1 LITSN
6 NKKMSNLSEKEIN
19 RIKYNYMKKKN
30 SIVEE
35 FNNMM
40 LDLSKTTKQDME
52 SKFDKKFELE
62 EIEGYLRGIISRDWY
77 DLEDIL
83 F

>member
-1 LITSN
+1 
-6 NKKMSNLSEKEIN
+6 
-19 RIKYNYMKKKN
+19 
-30 SIVEE
+30 
-35 FNNMM
+35 
-40 LDLSKTTKQDME
+40 ME

>member
-1 LITSN
+1 
-6 NKKMSNLSEKEIN
+6 MSNLSEKEIN

-40 LDLSKTTKQDME
+40 LDLSKTTKWNLNLIK
-52 SKFDKKFELE
+52 SLN
-62 EIEGYLRGIISRDWY
+62 
-77 DLEDIL
+77 
-83 F
+83 

>member
-1 LITSN
+1 MRDN
-6 NKKMSNLSEKEIN
+6 PNFSEEEIN
-19 RIKYNYMKKKN
+19 RVKYNYMKNKSK
-30 SIVEE
+30 I
-35 FNNMM
+35 
-40 LDLSKTTKQDME
+40 LDQIENIIENISKTTKQDME

>member
-1 LITSN
+1 MITSN

-35 FNNMM
+35 FNNMI
-40 LDLSKTTKQDME
+40 LDLSKTTK
-52 SKFDKKFELE
+52 
-62 EIEGYLRGIISRDWY
+62 
-77 DLEDIL
+77 
-83 F
+83 